1 MIHILAEFRP
11 EILRHFEEF
20 CVIYFFTN
28 VNPILIRILISFLRR
43 LLEIMFAFS
52 LSQRYTRLTAEEN
65 VIKAAEKERIANLR
79 KYKTVDYSTPC
90 HPVGQTFWHK
100 SDKDMSKM
108 IRTAFEMKMS
118 DEKTEKEE
126 KKLDFHPGQYRENKW
141 CHDTPGTISEDQVI
155 NLFTQEEIMKILPNL
170 PMLPRT
176 LSVQAGLTI
185 FIGGVA
191 RLDVLS
197 GPEDPRWSKWP
208 LILTAFFSDELP
220 INVVR

>member
-1 MIHILAEFRP
+1 M
-11 EILRHFEEF
+11 
-20 CVIYFFTN
+20 
-28 VNPILIRILISFLRR
+28 SFSGR
-43 LLEIMFAFS
+43 LLEIMFDFS
-52 LSQRYTRLTAEEN
+52 LSQRYTRLIADEN
-65 VIKAAEKERIANLR
+65 VIKASEKERIANLR
-79 KYKTVDYSTPC
+79 KYKTVNYSTPC

-100 SDKDMSKM
+100 SDKDMSTM
-108 IRTAFEMKMS
+108 IRTAFEMKMT
-118 DEKTEKEE
+118 DETTKKEE

-191 RLDVLS
+191 RLDILS
-197 GPEDPRWSKWP
+197 GPEDPRWSNWP
-208 LILTAFFSDELP
+208 LILTLFASDELP